1 MWPDG
6 IFFWPR
12 FLLPSAPKSW
22 QGEDLWSPGGRHR
35 DFASRETPHSWWR
48 PWPWSEKGVLVQA
61 IWVGPAS
68 ASGDGARNNGHH
80 QPKDTGEQL
89 QEGVVSQGARNS
101 QRHVGQGEEAGG
113 PSRKNFQAPL
123 EADPVWIERWL
134 DGRRKTMWL
143 GVWHLC
149 VCLGP
154 FGMEG
159 RAQLSMYGGPVWAHF
174 GPGPCGKL

>member
-1 MWPDG
+1 M
-6 IFFWPR
+6 
-12 FLLPSAPKSW
+12 
-22 QGEDLWSPGGRHR
+22 
-35 DFASRETPHSWWR
+35 
-48 PWPWSEKGVLVQA
+48 LVQA

-143 GVWHLC
+143 GV
-149 VCLGP
+149 
-154 FGMEG
+154 
-159 RAQLSMYGGPVWAHF
+159 
-174 GPGPCGKL
+174 